1 MAQLTQQVVA
11 AERFLLGLRSLPK
24 YEELRSKQIERLL
37 NLIPKQAVSLS
48 EAGSLVSSLRADIWG
63 DQHVATLKE
72 ALASAVED
80 SAEPVQKTRVQ
91 LQDYATLVHYLDQ
104 TWWHFLLD
112 GRGCSNKHLALE
124 QLCKLC
130 CALGCKN
137 PTEKTFAAIL
147 VLVYGLD
154 PDKIL
159 SEPEK
164 FQVLQA
170 HKPAMKK
177 IFAAAAVDCG
187 LLLEKLPETVSEC
200 PPQILAFAYPKGFV
214 PYAPAQVDFVHLLAQ
229 VETFPLRKTNRA
241 APATPASSSHGVG
254 TGVPDGFWQGLFSY
268 VAASRSSGSLDDSQ
282 SSDVPGFRMLQNSKR
297 AKTSVQPQA
306 VLPLE
311 DKKASIEE
319 KPGTSTQACDTAAN
333 SSQLTQ
339 PAEQK
344 AEALIAS
351 MQAGLEAEKEATCE
365 KNKRLAGKKTKA
377 PAKKPSSKSAEASF
391 KRPAAKAASAKTALS
406 RDAKGSGHKELTAS
420 KVPCKRTAT
429 HQMAKAREL
438 LFKKF
443 HRNCRTST
451 GQGAQHVG
459 DALSVLSA
467 VGRKE
472 GISKSNAACEA
483 LRSFAAVEKGH
494 ETVESSRSK
503 RLQTKRGLPHEK

>member
-1 MAQLTQQVVA
+1 
-11 AERFLLGLRSLPK
+11 
-24 YEELRSKQIERLL
+24 
-37 NLIPKQAVSLS
+37 
-48 EAGSLVSSLRADIWG
+48 
-63 DQHVATLKE
+63 
-72 ALASAVED
+72 
-80 SAEPVQKTRVQ
+80 
-91 LQDYATLVHYLDQ
+91 
-104 TWWHFLLD
+104 
-112 GRGCSNKHLALE
+112 
-124 QLCKLC
+124 
-130 CALGCKN
+130 
-137 PTEKTFAAIL
+137 
-147 VLVYGLD
+147 VYGLD

-187 LLLEKLPETVSEC
+187 LLLEKLPETSLGMSTADFSFCV
-200 PPQILAFAYPKGFV
+200 PKRICSL
-214 PYAPAQVDFVHLLAQ
+214 YAPAQVDFVHLLAQ

-438 LFKKF
+438 LFKKIPQELQDKY
-443 HRNCRTST
+443 RAGCATCR
-451 GQGAQHVG
+451 
-459 DALSVLSA
+459 
-467 VGRKE
+467 GRPF
-472 GISKSNAACEA
+472 C
-483 LRSFAAVEKGH
+483 
-494 ETVESSRSK
+494 TVSCWK
-503 RLQTKRGLPHEK
+503 KRGYF